1 MNKQQPLILFY
12 RQRNCL
18 WWRGFEFSA
27 IARVALDVRLG
38 CLQDVPAEPD
48 TQQLIDAVNTFFT
61 NVGILELKPPF
72 WKIIPTPRWRAYIRA
87 LDQISRWVCIA
98 DPGKIFQQQVEGLFF
113 VLFATEL
120 CEAPL
125 TALWST
131 CDRAFLSFLSQIT
144 RRWVMLRIALEEKN
158 ECARAWHNR
167 PAGQWNSERP
177 YVKTVSTRL
186 NIVRIHSQFFFK
198 FTSHCERK
206 GYLPWAVM
214 SNKVHILASLL
225 GTFGKKRIRTRWLY
239 NGVITPVENGRRFLT
254 PLVCAGCL
262 LKGWQAAFARAERS
276 RTPLDLP
283 EQAAFHPVSRQSA

>member
-98 DPGKIFQQQVEGLFF
+98 DPGKIFQHSAAGRRIIFCFVRHRAMRSPTHGL
-113 VLFATEL
+113 VIY
-120 CEAPL
+120 
-125 TALWST
+125 LWSG
-131 CDRAFLSFLSQIT
+131 FSF
-144 RRWVMLRIALEEKN
+144 
-158 ECARAWHNR
+158 
-167 PAGQWNSERP
+167 
-177 YVKTVSTRL
+177 VSFADHKAVS
-186 NIVRIHSQFFFK
+186 NASHSF
-198 FTSHCERK
+198 R
-206 GYLPWAVM
+206 
-214 SNKVHILASLL
+214 
-225 GTFGKKRIRTRWLY
+225 GKKWVR
-239 NGVITPVENGRRFLT
+239 ESLT
-254 PLVCAGCL
+254 
-262 LKGWQAAFARAERS
+262 
-276 RTPLDLP
+276 
-283 EQAAFHPVSRQSA
+283 